1 MSDTRVCIGKF
12 QVNRDVGDWL
22 LDSAKLIMFYNQN
35 RSLIEWCEEHIS
47 SFNGDRLVII
57 TEPFHTYDEIG
68 VWMPIDNTSDLMLWK
83 LRPEWKQNEHI

>member
-22 LDSAKLIMFYNQN
+22 LDSAKLIMFYTQNQ
-35 RSLIEWCEEHIS
+35 SLIE
-47 SFNGDRLVII
+47 SFNSGRLVII